1 MAVTVFV
8 FQNKKL
14 LFCDGMQAFI
24 NMLNNLSN
32 QRMTLYF
39 WSFTFIL

>member
-1 MAVTVFV
+1 MAVTVFI

-14 LFCDGMQAFI
+14 LFCEEMQAFI
-24 NMLNNLSN
+24 NMLKNLSN

-39 WSFTFIL
+39 